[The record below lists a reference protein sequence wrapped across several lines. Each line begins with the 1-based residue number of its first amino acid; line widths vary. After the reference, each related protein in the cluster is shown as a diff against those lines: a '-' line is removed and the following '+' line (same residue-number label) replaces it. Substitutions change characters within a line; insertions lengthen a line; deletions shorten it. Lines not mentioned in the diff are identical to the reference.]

1 MCQDPCLFPRILLSH
16 GMKTLT
22 YSYFFRKKNLVKTVT
37 VGKANMEKNMAKN
50 CERNRERMKKRPSY
64 GTKADQWQILPNQQ
78 PGKRPARHASIQQ
91 MRLFSGSTL
100 NLRKCN
106 GNNFDIL
113 LLHGP
118 TTRRYFR
125 GDKNEK
131 KSKRDIL
138 LLLRN

>member
-1 MCQDPCLFPRILLSH
+1 
-16 GMKTLT
+16 
-22 YSYFFRKKNLVKTVT
+22 
-37 VGKANMEKNMAKN
+37 
-50 CERNRERMKKRPSY
+50 
-64 GTKADQWQILPNQQ
+64 
-78 PGKRPARHASIQQ
+78 

-125 GDKNEK
+125 GDKNENVEARYSSSSQFMTRQSEKRRLFHSTFSRLRTTMGCLCENAHSPRGSWAAQKAGKTERRDRAWK
-131 KSKRDIL
+131 KSPESPEKRL
-138 LLLRN
+138 FTSFWARGEFYGKMEASTSNKLRPLS